1 MKKLTL
7 YTFLPLFLVMAI
19 LSCDTTKDVEKPSVS
34 VSSDKDSSKKGEQVP
49 DVTADRM
56 LVVELEGMVCK
67 MGCGGE
73 IRKELY
79 ATNGVENVSFDFDEE
94 NPLDVAH
101 VAYDRD
107 KISADEIISTI
118 NAINDGQFKVK
129 DTHSEP
135 YVSPSVSVHESTEKS
150 GSTKKARVQV
160 KSPKYTSAPDV
171 FDIFS
176 FLF

>member
-19 LSCDTTKDVEKPSVS
+19 LSCDTTKDVEKPSES

-94 NPLDVAH
+94 KVIGFDYFNGNHKVELCLTSGIIIFK
-101 VAYDRD
+101 
-107 KISADEIISTI
+107 KIFT
-118 NAINDGQFKVK
+118 G
-129 DTHSEP
+129 
-135 YVSPSVSVHESTEKS
+135 
-150 GSTKKARVQV
+150 
-160 KSPKYTSAPDV
+160 
-171 FDIFS
+171 
-176 FLF
+176 